1 MSLENIN
8 NKAFD
13 IFLNLKKSKI
23 IKSLNIDYKLMGID
37 KIKDDSEN
45 IKIKAYYLWNNMS
58 EDKQIIYINK
68 IKNKLD
74 VSYDF
79 TKLSIVK

>member
-1 MSLENIN
+1 
-8 NKAFD
+8 
-13 IFLNLKKSKI
+13 
-23 IKSLNIDYKLMGID
+23 MGID

>member
-8 NKAFD
+8 NKAFN

-37 KIKDDSEN
+37 KIKADSEY

-58 EDKQIIYINK
+58 EENQLIYINQ

-79 TKLSIVK
+79 KKLSIVN